1 MGIGFDAKIPLY
13 RDPTDGFYGL
23 NKTTKDNT
31 KQSLKMLILTAPG
44 ERMMLPQY
52 GVGLRNFLFENTPE
66 EKIVSK
72 IRQQVDIYLPGVQI
86 IKLSVGKNNSNVI
99 AHTGQPNTLGVNLVY
114 LIKAL
119 SVQDT
124 LKLSESLKGTGI

>member
-13 RDPTDGFYGL
+13 NDVTDGFYGL
-23 NKTTKDNT
+23 NKTTKENVR
-31 KQSLKMLILTAPG
+31 QSLKMLMLTAPG

-66 EKIVSK
+66 QKIIAK
-72 IRQQVDIYLPGVQI
+72 IRQQMAIYLPDLQI
-86 IKLSVGKNNSNVI
+86 IKLSVSKKNPIVI
-99 AHTGQPNTLGVNLVY
+99 SQTGQPNTLGVQLVY

-119 SVQDT
+119 NMEDT
-124 LKLSESLKGTGI
+124 LKLSETLEGVGN